1 MNSTLFEQGPIRPP
15 DEANS
20 LLIRTTRGCPWN
32 RCAFCTL
39 YKGARFS
46 IRSVADIKKDI
57 LAIQQVSSRREYKTC
72 FLQDGDSFAMKTGD
86 LIEVLQAIKQAFPSV
101 TQISSYGRAQTMIR
115 KSAAEMQEIADAGLN
130 LLYCGMESGSAE
142 VLQKVNKGVT
152 PETIV
157 ESSSHAQAA
166 GMGILLFAI
175 LGLGGKELSPVHTE
189 ETAKLINAINP
200 ADIRL
205 LTLAAKPETALGAM
219 VRDGSFTLLSEVEM
233 IQEQRRILSQLE
245 GINSNYGNYHAI
257 NLLTE
262 LNGKLPRDKAD
273 FLATMDQFLGRSHED
288 QMNFIFGSRRGY
300 YARYTDL
307 NRSDL
312 HARVEVAMAKFK
324 ANNAQSLE
332 AFFHDCRQSW
342 I

>member
-1 MNSTLFEQGPIRPP
+1 MITPIFEQGPIRPP

-39 YKGARFS
+39 YKGASFS

-57 LAIQQVSSRREYKTC
+57 LAIQQASNGHRYETC
-72 FLQDGDSFAMKTGD
+72 FLQDGDSFAMKTQD
-86 LIEVLQAIKQAFPSV
+86 LIEVLKAIKQAFPSV
-101 TQISSYGRAQTMIR
+101 KQISSYGRAQTMSR
-115 KSAAEMQEIADAGLN
+115 KSPAEMQEIGDAGLN

-142 VLQKVNKGVT
+142 VLKTVNKGVT

-157 ESSSHAQAA
+157 ESSNHAQAA

-175 LGLGGKELSPVHTE
+175 LGLGGKELSHVHTE

-205 LTLAAKPETALGAM
+205 LTLAAKPGTALGTM
-219 VRDGSFTLLSEVEM
+219 VRNGSFTLLSEVEM
-233 IQEQRRILSQLE
+233 IREQRSILSQLD
-245 GINSNYGNYHAI
+245 GIDSLYGNYHSI
-257 NLLTE
+257 NLMTE
-262 LNGKLPRDKAD
+262 LNGLLPRDKTA
-273 FLATMDQFLGRSHED
+273 FLSTIDQFLGRTHD
-288 QMNFIFGSRRGY
+288 VQMNFIFGRRRGY

-307 NRSDL
+307 RRSDL
-312 HARVEVAMAKFK
+312 YARVQAELEEFK
-324 ANNAQSLE
+324 ATRSQPLE
-332 AFFHDCRQSW
+332 SFFHDCRKNW